1 MLDGSTL
8 TELQLDILRVLWD
21 LGEATTQD
29 VHDALASTR
38 GLAPTTVSTLLSRLE
53 KKGVLAHRRQGR
65 QHVYRALVDEV
76 QVRRSKVRDLTEVLF
91 GGDSAALVSH
101 LVRSDDIDEAELAR
115 IRELLNDRA
124 RDGEGEE

>member
-1 MLDGSTL
+1 MDGSTL

-21 LGEATTQD
+21 QGEATTQD
-29 VHDALASTR
+29 VHEALASTR

-53 KKGVLAHRRQGR
+53 KKGILAHRRQGR
-65 QHVYRALVDEV
+65 QHVYRPLVDEG
-76 QVRRSKVRDLTEVLF
+76 QVRRSKVRGLTDALF

-115 IRELLNDRA
+115 IRQLLDDRT
-124 RDGEGEE
+124 RDEERGE

>member
-1 MLDGSTL
+1 
-8 TELQLDILRVLWD
+8 
-21 LGEATTQD
+21 
-29 VHDALASTR
+29 
-38 GLAPTTVSTLLSRLE
+38 
-53 KKGVLAHRRQGR
+53 VLAHRRQGR

-124 RDGEGEE
+124 RDGGGEE

>member
-21 LGEATTQD
+21 QGEATTQD

-53 KKGVLAHRRQGR
+53 KKGILAHRRQGR
-65 QHVYRALVDEV
+65 QHVYRPLVDEG
-76 QVRRSKVRDLTEVLF
+76 QVRRSKVRGLTDALF

-115 IRELLNDRA
+115 IRQLLDDRT
-124 RDGEGEE
+124 RDEERGE